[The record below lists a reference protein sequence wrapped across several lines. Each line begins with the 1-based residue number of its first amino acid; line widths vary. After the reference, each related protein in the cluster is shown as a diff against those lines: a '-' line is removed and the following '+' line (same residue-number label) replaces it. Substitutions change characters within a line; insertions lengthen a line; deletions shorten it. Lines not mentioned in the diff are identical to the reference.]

1 MNKVLET
8 DLQADLSLFSS
19 YLWQLG
25 IQHRVNERSGN
36 QLLWVA
42 REEHEQQVLELYDEF
57 TNGRLRLSLV
67 PPDAQLRGAGYLSDI
82 LGLYRRFPAVLTL
95 ILICLI
101 CFPLTMGFEQGELIG
116 QLHWLTFVDFQI
128 RDDLVYSADLA
139 HNLKTGELWRLW
151 TPMFIH
157 FGWAHLLFNLLWI
170 WEIGRRI
177 ELLHKASTILI
188 IAGVSSVVA
197 NLTQYWLSGPVLFG
211 GISGV
216 VYAFLGYAFVW
227 SYLRPNR
234 SFGLPQGLY
243 IFMLVWLLLG
253 IGGVLD
259 KLNFGSVA
267 NGAHLGGLMAGAVL
281 GLVASRLFNRSS
293 ET

>member
-8 DLQADLSLFSS
+8 DIQADLSLFSN

-25 IQHRVNERSGN
+25 IQHRVNESSGN

-42 REEHEQQVLELYDEF
+42 RAEHKQQVLELYDEF
-57 TNGRLRLSLV
+57 TNGSLRLSLV
-67 PPDAQLRGAGYLSDI
+67 PLDAEPQGAGYLSDI
-82 LGLYRRFPAVLTL
+82 LELYRRFPAVLTL

-101 CFPLTMGFEQGELIG
+101 CFPLTMGFEQGAMTD

-216 VYAFLGYAFVW
+216 VYAFLGYALVW
-227 SYLRPNR
+227 SYRRPNR
-234 SFGLPQGLY
+234 SFGLPPGLY

-253 IGGVLD
+253 VSGVLD

-267 NGAHLGGLMAGAVL
+267 NGAHLGGVIAGAVL
-281 GLVASRLFNRSS
+281 GLMASLLSERSS
-293 ET
+293 ER